1 MKFRK
6 SIDFLLR
13 YSFLVVTVGIFLLC
27 VLGANYINYA
37 YKLDIVKNN
46 IYIYLLTLIAV
57 VFFVYIVKKN
67 SIYKFFIS
75 NRKIKLIFIS
85 VILFLVQV
93 IIIYTYYFRTG
104 WDVEVIINK
113 AYS

>member
-57 VFFVYIVKKN
+57 VFFVYIVKK
-67 SIYKFFIS
+67 IVFIKS
-75 NRKIKLIFIS
+75 L
-85 VILFLVQV
+85 LV
-93 IIIYTYYFRTG
+93 T
-104 WDVEVIINK
+104 EK
-113 AYS
+113 

>member
-37 YKLDIVKNN
+37 
-46 IYIYLLTLIAV
+46 
-57 VFFVYIVKKN
+57 
-67 SIYKFFIS
+67 
-75 NRKIKLIFIS
+75 
-85 VILFLVQV
+85 
-93 IIIYTYYFRTG
+93 
-104 WDVEVIINK
+104 
-113 AYS
+113 